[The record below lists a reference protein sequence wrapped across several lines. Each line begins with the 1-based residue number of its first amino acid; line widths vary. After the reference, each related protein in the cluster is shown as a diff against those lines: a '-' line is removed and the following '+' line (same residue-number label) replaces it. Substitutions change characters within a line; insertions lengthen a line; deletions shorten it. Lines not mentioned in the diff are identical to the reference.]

1 MLTLFSSSPSKVK
14 HEKDFHE
21 SKNDGDYLE
30 ADACWLLLSVL
41 VSLLSVLVSLLLLVV
56 AVGVGVGVVGVVGVG
71 VVVVVVM
78 IIVAVSNSCS
88 SFYLIFLLPGFVE
101 TKLAFSPRDLSK
113 LRFFC
118 SSLFCLYLEVLPGT
132 EGASNEPHC
141 LNSAMFMASLRLN
154 FSTMIVAL

>member
-41 VSLLSVLVSLLLLVV
+41 VSLLLLVV
-56 AVGVGVGVVGVVGVG
+56 AVGVGVGVVGVGVDL
-71 VVVVVVM
+71 VVVM

-118 SSLFCLYLEVLPGT
+118 SSLF
-132 EGASNEPHC
+132 
-141 LNSAMFMASLRLN
+141 
-154 FSTMIVAL
+154 